1 MQIGLVG
8 LQYSGKTTLF
18 QTLSKSSSQPHQQ
31 KEEASVEV
39 VKVPD
44 ERLDN
49 LTRIFKPK
57 KQVNATIEIFDIPGL
72 RMSEDNKVKITST
85 FLNNVRNNDAL
96 FYVIRAF
103 REDTVIHPMGSIDP
117 IRDIK
122 FLETEF
128 LLSDLA
134 FLENRLEKLRKDLQK
149 SKDEKLK
156 REFPV
161 IEKCFAHCE
170 KELPLRSLNLDE
182 GELKLLSGFQ
192 LITLKPLAIAINYD
206 EDSISL
212 VDSDIEEIKK
222 KLSNN
227 REGSHG
233 INVPIIPFFAKI
245 ELELSKLNEED
256 QKAFMEDYGIKESA
270 LSKILRTSY
279 EMLGLQSFFTVG
291 EDECRAWT
299 IKKNYNAQ
307 QAAGVIHS
315 DFYNRFIRA
324 EVVHYEDF
332 IKYGSFN
339 KCKEA
344 GAWRLEGKEYI
355 VKDGDILNIRHN

>member
-18 QTLSKSSSQPHQQ
+18 KTLSKTSSNISSQ
-31 KEEASVEV
+31 KEEASIEV

-49 LTRIFKPK
+49 LTKIFNPK
-57 KQVNATIEIFDIPGL
+57 KQVNATIEVFDIPGL
-72 RMSEDNKVKITST
+72 KMSEENKVKITST
-85 FLNNVRNNDAL
+85 FLNSVRNNDAL

-103 REDTVIHPMGSIDP
+103 KDETIIHPMGDVNP
-117 IRDIK
+117 VRDIE

-134 FLENRLEKLRKDLQK
+134 FLENRLEKLKKDLQK
-149 SKDEKLK
+149 SKDERLK

-161 IEKCFAHCE
+161 IEKCYAHCE
-170 KELPLRSLNLDE
+170 KEQPLRSLHLDDN
-182 GELKLLSGFQ
+182 ELKMLSGYQ
-192 LITLKPLAIAINYD
+192 LITLKPLAIAINFD
-206 EDSISL
+206 EDSIQS
-212 VDSDIEEIKK
+212 VDKEINDIKNQLIK
-222 KLSNN
+222 LD
-227 REGSHG
+227 
-233 INVPIIPFFAKI
+233 VPVIPFFAKI
-245 ELELSKLNEED
+245 ELELSNLSEED
-256 QKAFMEDYGIKESA
+256 QKIFMEDYGIKESA

-315 DFYNRFIRA
+315 DFYNKFIRA
-324 EVVHYEDF
+324 EVVHYDDF
-332 IKYGSFN
+332 IKYGSFS